1 MALAIRGH
9 NSKLL
14 VCDIVL
20 ADTQPDTQKVIYDIN
35 MAGKERSV
43 KQWHALMEGT
53 EFQIEGIIGILLFAV
68 SLKLCYVNSLC
79 SYGFLNT
86 YEQF

>member
-1 MALAIRGH
+1 
-9 NSKLL
+9 
-14 VCDIVL
+14 
-20 ADTQPDTQKVIYDIN
+20 

-86 YEQF
+86 YEHF